1 MEEYLKQQQDNL
13 AAVGILDAE
22 PETLA
27 DRMKLY
33 EKVYSDRLDPEL
45 PIVIRVDGKNFSKY
59 TKQFQKPFDMMLVH
73 TMQHCAERLA
83 NELQGF
89 QLAYHQSDEISF
101 LITKRP
107 TCNSE
112 VAFGGKVNKIN
123 SLCAS
128 YMSGY
133 FNRYISDYT
142 EINKLAFFDCRC
154 FNVPHADVTNYFL
167 HRARDWKRNSVTMLG
182 REHFSQKE
190 MHGKNGSTVK
200 FMLATQKD
208 VHWGKLVDELKYG
221 TFTYKGLNGF
231 EKKHMEAKYTEIDSF
246 IKEVSGIK
254 E

>member
-89 QLAYHQSDEISF
+89 QLAYHQSDRF
-101 LITKRP
+101 L
-107 TCNSE
+107 
-112 VAFGGKVNKIN
+112 F
-123 SLCAS
+123 
-128 YMSGY
+128 
-133 FNRYISDYT
+133 
-142 EINKLAFFDCRC
+142 
-154 FNVPHADVTNYFL
+154 
-167 HRARDWKRNSVTMLG
+167 
-182 REHFSQKE
+182 
-190 MHGKNGSTVK
+190 
-200 FMLATQKD
+200 
-208 VHWGKLVDELKYG
+208 
-221 TFTYKGLNGF
+221 
-231 EKKHMEAKYTEIDSF
+231 
-246 IKEVSGIK
+246 
-254 E
+254 